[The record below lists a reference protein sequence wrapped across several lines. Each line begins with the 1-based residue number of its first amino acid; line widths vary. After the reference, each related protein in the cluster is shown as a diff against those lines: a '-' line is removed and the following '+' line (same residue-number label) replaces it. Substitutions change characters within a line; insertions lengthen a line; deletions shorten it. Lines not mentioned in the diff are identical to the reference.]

1 MSNPNTLLSRYFGL
15 HDVSNGNKRIP
26 FVVIA
31 NVFDTPLKIH
41 EQYDLKG
48 STIDRTVN
56 VEEPISGMAMKDMD
70 FKKFGR
76 SIKVGT
82 YYRDLILKQIE
93 KDVSVRS
100 SSYLSVLLTVI
111 IQWLESLGICDYS
124 LLIGIHFKD
133 REEKAKVANGQPP
146 VEETDGFQRKQK

>member
-1 MSNPNTLLSRYFGL
+1 MYSESVFRRDYSRYFGL

-56 VEEPISGMAMKDMD
+56 VEEPVSAMAMKDMD

-93 KDVSVRS
+93 KDISVSWTS
-100 SSYLSVLLTVI
+100 CT
-111 IQWLESLGICDYS
+111 
-124 LLIGIHFKD
+124 
-133 REEKAKVANGQPP
+133 
-146 VEETDGFQRKQK
+146 

>member
-1 MSNPNTLLSRYFGL
+1 M
-15 HDVSNGNKRIP
+15 
-26 FVVIA
+26 
-31 NVFDTPLKIH
+31 FDTPLKIH

-56 VEEPISGMAMKDMD
+56 VEEPVSGMAMKDMD

-93 KDVSVRS
+93 KDVSVRITR
-100 SSYLSVLLTVI
+100 YLN
-111 IQWLESLGICDYS
+111 D
-124 LLIGIHFKD
+124 
-133 REEKAKVANGQPP
+133 
-146 VEETDGFQRKQK
+146 